1 MVLFQKRSAVHFVC
15 SQIRGRHLVEMLLE
29 GLAPVHAGKG
39 TVVGFRVQQLSVFV
53 AGVVKHPKLH
63 TVCIRVP
70 DGMVQHLC
78 GVRLHPVVRVQKKDI
93 LSPGGI
99 QTRVAGSSYTAVG
112 LVNKAKPRILGSSLC
127 AQRGAAV
134 LGAIVDEDGLEVGQS
149 LRPQ

>member
-1 MVLFQKRSAVHFVC
+1 M
-15 SQIRGRHLVEMLLE
+15 
-29 GLAPVHAGKG
+29 
-39 TVVGFRVQQLSVFV
+39 VGFRVQQLSVFV

-78 GVRLHPVVRVQKKDI
+78 RIRLHPVVRVQKENI
-93 LSPGGI
+93 FSPGSI
-99 QTRVAGSSYTAVG
+99 QTCVAGSGYAAVG
-112 LVNKAKPRILGSSLC
+112 LVDKAKPRILGSSLC

-134 LGAIVDEDGLEVGQS
+134 LGAIVDENGLKVGQG

>member
-1 MVLFQKRSAVHFVC
+1 
-15 SQIRGRHLVEMLLE
+15 MLLE
-29 GLAPVHAGKG
+29 GLTPIHAGKG
-39 TVVGFRVQQLSVFV
+39 TVVSLRVQQLSVFI

-63 TVCIRVP
+63 AVCIRIP
-70 DGMVQHLC
+70 GGTVQHLC

-99 QTRVAGSSYTAVG
+99 QTRVAGSGYTAVG
-112 LVNKAKPRILGSSLC
+112 LVDKAKPRILGSSLC